1 MNMAMTNI
9 ITRLEEVNG
18 IVSGY
23 DGGTMPFEQAYAL
36 ARFYYDFQDTN
47 ALIADAEV
55 MAGENPEQLKEIA
68 LSLKA
73 ETATLLNN
81 IGRLDGVDFRGISAR
96 PLNSYKDVFLYLK
109 NIKMQIIFDVI

>member
-1 MNMAMTNI
+1 MYGSYNSMNMAMTNI

-55 MAGENPEQLKEIA
+55 MAGED
-68 LSLKA
+68 LSEWKSRCILPPVGGKKL
-73 ETATLLNN
+73 TP
-81 IGRLDGVDFRGISAR
+81 S
-96 PLNSYKDVFLYLK
+96 SK
-109 NIKMQIIFDVI
+109 

>member
-1 MNMAMTNI
+1 MKE
-9 ITRLEEVNG
+9 ITTWLAEVNG

-23 DGGTMPFEQAYAL
+23 DGGAIPFEQAYAL

-55 MAGENPEQLKEIA
+55 MADENPEQLKEIA
-68 LSLKA
+68 LSIKA

-96 PLNSYKDVFLYLK
+96 PLNSYEDVFLYLK
-109 NIKMQIIFDVI
+109 NVKMQIIFDVI